1 LFYGLI
7 NITQHYGRQGAML
20 VRMLVRM
27 SDLRYLF
34 IYMTG
39 PSSIGELEFVVLL
52 VVSSLGDGAYGAEI
66 RRDVSARTG
75 RDYSTGAIYASLQR
89 LEEKGF
95 LASYES
101 EPLPVRGGRARRYFT
116 LSTTGRSAL
125 RKAIVA
131 KQRLWEGV
139 SLVPRRG
146 T

>member
-1 LFYGLI
+1 
-7 NITQHYGRQGAML
+7 
-20 VRMLVRM
+20 
-27 SDLRYLF
+27 
-34 IYMTG
+34 MTG